1 MSDDIEDVSG
11 GCYCGK
17 VRFRAGRVSSAV
29 TECHCSQC
37 RKQSGHRHASVDAK
51 PGDVEVEG
59 AANMTWFRASPDAE
73 RGFCS
78 TCGSHLFWKS
88 LKDDEMA
95 ILAAS
100 IDEPTGLR
108 MTTHIFADDKG
119 DYYEITDGLP
129 RFVGYDTPYPET
141 R

>member
-1 MSDDIEDVSG
+1 MSGEIEGVSG
-11 GCYCGK
+11 GCYCGQ
-17 VRFRAGRVSSAV
+17 VRYRASRVSSDV

-37 RKQSGHRHASVDAK
+37 RKQSGHRYASAGAK
-51 PGDVEVEG
+51 AGDVEIEG
-59 AANMTWFRASPDAE
+59 AANLTWFRASPHAE

-100 IDEPTGLR
+100 VDEPTGLR
-108 MTTHIFADDKG
+108 LATHIFVDDKG
-119 DYYEITDGLP
+119 DYYELDDGLP
-129 RFVGYDTPYPET
+129 KFSGYDTPYSPS
-141 R
+141 

>member
-1 MSDDIEDVSG
+1 MSGDIEGVSG
-11 GCYCGK
+11 GCYCGR
-17 VRFRAGRVSSAV
+17 VGYRASRVSSDV

-37 RKQSGHRHASVDAK
+37 RKQSGHRYASAGAK
-51 PGDVEVEG
+51 AGDVEIEG
-59 AANMTWFRASPDAE
+59 AANLTWFRASPHAE

-100 IDEPTGLR
+100 VDEPTGLR
-108 MTTHIFADDKG
+108 LAAHIFVDDKG
-119 DYYEITDGLP
+119 DYYELDDGLP
-129 RFVGYDTPYPET
+129 KFSGYDTPYSPS
-141 R
+141 